1 MQQYL
6 AQARNWRRKMH
17 LSGAY
22 GRKKAQRR
30 DDYRS
35 FFSLSLGNFLL
46 LLKAQLRLVTGDFVI
61 DAEDFELLRQ
71 NNA

>member
-30 DDYRS
+30 DDYR
-35 FFSLSLGNFLL
+35 FFFFFCWEIFLL
-46 LLKAQLRLVTGDFVI
+46 SEAQLQLVTGDFVI

-71 NNA
+71 NDA